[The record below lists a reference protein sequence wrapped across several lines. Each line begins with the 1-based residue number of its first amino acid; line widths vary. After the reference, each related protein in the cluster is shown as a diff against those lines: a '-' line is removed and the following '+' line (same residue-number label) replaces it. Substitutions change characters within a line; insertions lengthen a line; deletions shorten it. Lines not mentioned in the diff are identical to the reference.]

1 METTKT
7 QRFIEILRQFKVEP
21 KVIFDVGA
29 FDCAQSVEL
38 AEAFPDATIL
48 AFEPVPDNC
57 LRCLVNVSHYQNIT
71 FYPVAVGA
79 SNGRVKFNQSTGR
92 NKECGSLLNP
102 NGKYWEPM
110 PMQQIDVECV
120 RLDCLGI
127 QPEAM
132 WMDVQGSELDVL
144 SGLGEMLPKVKS
156 FWAEV
161 AYQAYYDGQPL
172 AADFQRRVESMGFV
186 KVHELVAMPNW
197 FGDACFVNKLCVSS

>member
-29 FDCAQSVEL
+29 FDGVQSVEL
-38 AEAFPDATIL
+38 AQAFPKADVL
-48 AFEPVPDNC
+48 AFEPDPENVQHC
-57 LRCLVNVSHYQNIT
+57 LANTMAIPSIT
-71 FYPVAVGA
+71 LFPVAVGCE
-79 SNGRVKFNQSTGR
+79 NGKVQFNKSIGR
-92 NKECGSLLNP
+92 NKECGSLLKP

-110 PMQQIDVECV
+110 PVTQIEVDCL
-120 RLDCLGI
+120 RLDCLTV
-127 QPEAM
+127 QPDAM
-132 WMDVQGSELDVL
+132 WMDVQGTELDVL
-144 SGLGEMLPKVKS
+144 RGLGDMLPNLKA

-161 AYQAYYDGQPL
+161 AYQAYYEGQPL